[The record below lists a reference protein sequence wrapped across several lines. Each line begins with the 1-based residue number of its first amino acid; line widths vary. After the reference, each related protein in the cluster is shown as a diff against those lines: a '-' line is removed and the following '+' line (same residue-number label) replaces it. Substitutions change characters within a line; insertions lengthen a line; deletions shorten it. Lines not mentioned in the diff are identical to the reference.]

1 MIADQREAFQQ
12 FFNRESLN
20 RMRNI
25 IFTGKGGVGKT
36 SVAAAT
42 ALRAA
47 DMGFKTLIMSTDP
60 AHSLGDSLDV
70 QLGPSPVKITE
81 NLWGQEVSV
90 FGDLNL
96 NWDVVR
102 EHFASLMESRG
113 IEGVYAEEMGVLPGM
128 EELFSLSYIKRY
140 NEEQADFDLLVV
152 DCAPTGETLRLLSL
166 PETFGWFIKLIRNV
180 EKYMVKPVIRP
191 LSKKIK
197 KIDDFVAPEE
207 VYEKVDNL
215 FSSTEGIIDLLADG
229 SKSTVRLVMNPEKMV
244 IKESMRALTYLNLY
258 GITVDSITINR
269 VMPDQSSD
277 EYFQKWRA
285 IQQKYIEQIQDAFAP
300 IPIAEVPLFE
310 GEVVGLEMLR
320 KVGAKVY
327 GDTNPL
333 DILFKENPIDIKKV
347 SDGHYTVRVRL
358 PFIDDMG
365 MEPKILKLGDDLT
378 IRIGDYQKIVALP
391 IFLAGMES
399 TGATFED
406 KWLSINFERKA

>member
-1 MIADQREAFQQ
+1 
-12 FFNRESLN
+12 
-20 RMRNI
+20 MRNI

-42 ALRAA
+42 ALKAA
-47 DMGFKTLIMSTDP
+47 DMGYKTLIMSTDP

-70 QLGPSPVKITE
+70 QLGPSPVKVAE
-81 NLWGQEVSV
+81 NLWAQEVSV

-102 EHFASLMESRG
+102 EHFAHLMASRG

-128 EELFSLSYIKRY
+128 EEHFSLSYIKRY
-140 NEEQADFDLLVV
+140 NEEQKDYDLLVV

-166 PETFGWFIKLIRNV
+166 PETFGWFIKFIRNV

-191 LSKKIK
+191 LSKKIR

-277 EYFQKWRA
+277 PYFQRWRG

-310 GEVVGLEMLR
+310 NEVVGLEMLR

-327 GDTNPL
+327 PDQNPL
-333 DILFKENPIDIKKV
+333 DIFFKEDPINITKV
-347 SDGHYTVRVRL
+347 SEGHYKVRVRL
-358 PFIDDMG
+358 PFMENMG
-365 MEPKILKLGDDLT
+365 MEPKILKMGDDLT

-399 TGATFED
+399 TGASFED
-406 KWLSINFERKA
+406 KWLSIDFAKQQ

>member
-1 MIADQREAFQQ
+1 
-12 FFNRESLN
+12 
-20 RMRNI
+20 MRNI

-42 ALRAA
+42 ALKAA
-47 DMGFKTLIMSTDP
+47 DMGYKTLIMSTDP

-70 QLGPSPVKITE
+70 ELGPSPVQITD

-102 EHFASLMESRG
+102 EHFAHLMASRG

-140 NEEQADFDLLVV
+140 NEDQSGYDLLVV

-166 PETFGWFIKLIRNV
+166 PETFGWFIKFIRNV
-180 EKYMVKPVIRP
+180 EKYMVKPMIRP
-191 LSKKIK
+191 LSKRVK
-197 KIDDFVAPEE
+197 KLDDFVAPEE

-229 SKSTVRLVMNPEKMV
+229 TKTTMRLVMNPEKMV

-258 GITVDSITINR
+258 GITVDRITINR
-269 VMPDQSSD
+269 VMPDQSPD
-277 EYFQKWRA
+277 PYFQKWRA

-300 IPIAEVPLFE
+300 IPIAEVPLFDD
-310 GEVVGLEMLR
+310 EVVGIEMLR
-320 KVGAKVY
+320 RVGEKVY
-327 GDTNPL
+327 GNDNPL
-333 DILFKENPIDIKKV
+333 DIFFTEDPINISKV
-347 SDGHYTVRVRL
+347 SDGHYTVRVKL
-358 PFIDDMG
+358 PFMESMG
-365 MEPKILKLGDDLT
+365 LEPKILKLGDDLT
-378 IRIGDYQKIVALP
+378 IRIGDYQKIVSLP
-391 IFLAGMES
+391 IFLAGLES
-399 TGATFED
+399 SGASFD
-406 KWLSINFERKA
+406 NGWLNIDFTKG

>member
-1 MIADQREAFQQ
+1 
-12 FFNRESLN
+12 
-20 RMRNI
+20 MRNI

-42 ALRAA
+42 ALKAA
-47 DMGFKTLIMSTDP
+47 DMGYKTLIMSTDP

-70 QLGPSPVKITE
+70 QLGPSPVKVAE

-102 EHFASLMESRG
+102 EHFAQLMESRG
-113 IEGVYAEEMGVLPGM
+113 VEGIYAEEMGVLPGM

-140 NEEQADFDLLVV
+140 NEEESDYDLLVV

-180 EKYMVKPVIRP
+180 EKYMVKPMIRP
-191 LSKKIK
+191 LSKKVK
-197 KIDDFVAPEE
+197 KIDSMVAPEE

-215 FSSTEGIIDLLADG
+215 FASTEGIIELLADG

-269 VMPDQSSD
+269 VMPAHTEDP
-277 EYFQKWRA
+277 YFKKWRD
-285 IQQKYIEQIQDAFAP
+285 IQQNYIKQIEGSFAP
-300 IPIAEVPLFE
+300 IPIGQVPLFDQ
-310 GEVVGLEMLR
+310 EVVGLDMLR
-320 KVGAKVY
+320 QVGEKVY
-327 GDTNPL
+327 AEKNPV
-333 DILFKENPIDIKKV
+333 DIFFKEDPIAIEKV
-347 SDGHYTVRVRL
+347 NDGHYKVRVKL
-358 PFIDDMG
+358 PFMETMG
-365 MEPKILKLGDDLT
+365 QEPKILKLGDDLT
-378 IRIGDYQKIVALP
+378 IRIGDYQKVVALP
-391 IFLAGMES
+391 IFIAGLES
-399 TGATFED
+399 SGASFD
-406 KWLSINFERKA
+406 NGWLSIDFTRDGE

>member
-1 MIADQREAFQQ
+1 
-12 FFNRESLN
+12 
-20 RMRNI
+20 MRNI

-47 DMGFKTLIMSTDP
+47 DMGYKTLIMSTDP

-70 QLGPSPVKITE
+70 KLGPSPVKIAE

-102 EHFASLMESRG
+102 EHFAHLMESRG

-140 NEEQADFDLLVV
+140 NEQNEYDLLVV

-180 EKYMVKPVIRP
+180 EKFMVKPVIRP
-191 LSKKIK
+191 LSKKIN
-197 KIDDFVAPEE
+197 KINDFVAPVE
-207 VYEKVDNL
+207 VYDKVDNL
-215 FSSTEGIIDLLADG
+215 FSSTEGIIDLLADS
-229 SKSTVRLVMNPEKMV
+229 SKTTMRLVMNPEKMV

-258 GITVDSITINR
+258 GITVDRITINR
-269 VMPDQSSD
+269 VMPDQSPD
-277 EYFQKWRA
+277 PYFQKWRA
-285 IQQKYIEQIQDAFAP
+285 IQQKYIDQIAEAFAP
-300 IPIAEVPLFE
+300 IPITEVPLFDD
-310 GEVVGLEMLR
+310 EVVGVAMLR
-320 KVGAKVY
+320 RVGEKVY
-327 GDTNPL
+327 GDLNPL
-333 DILFKENPIDIKKV
+333 DIFFSENPIDIKKV
-347 SDGHYTVRVRL
+347 SEGHYKVRVRL
-358 PFIDDMG
+358 PFMENMG
-365 MEPKILKLGDDLT
+365 LEPKILKLGDDLT

-399 TGATFED
+399 TGASYED
-406 KWLSINFERKA
+406 KWLSIDFAKA